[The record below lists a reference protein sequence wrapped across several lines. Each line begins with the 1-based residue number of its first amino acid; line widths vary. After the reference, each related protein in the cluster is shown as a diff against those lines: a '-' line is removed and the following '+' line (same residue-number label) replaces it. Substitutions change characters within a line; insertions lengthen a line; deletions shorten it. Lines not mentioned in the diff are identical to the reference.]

1 MVLKLYRRR
10 AQRKE
15 DWNRVLEN
23 IKNAPSL
30 KEFKS
35 LVKKW
40 QPNNCT
46 CRLCKSYIDGIG
58 FVDII
63 DQA

>member
-1 MVLKLYRRR
+1 MILKLYRIGL
-10 AQRKE
+10 KKT
-15 DWNRVLEN
+15 WNIVPEN
-23 IKNAPSL
+23 IKNSSSL

-35 LVKKW
+35 LIKKW
-40 QPNNCT
+40 QLNNCT
-46 CRLCKSYIDGIG
+46 CRLCKTYIYVIG

>member
-1 MVLKLYRRR
+1 MGLKLYRIWL
-10 AQRKE
+10 KK
-15 DWNRVLEN
+15 LETVPGN
-23 IKNAPSL
+23 IKNASSL
-30 KEFKS
+30 KGFKS
-35 LVKKW
+35 LIKKW

-46 CRLCKSYIDGIG
+46 CRLCKTYIDGIG